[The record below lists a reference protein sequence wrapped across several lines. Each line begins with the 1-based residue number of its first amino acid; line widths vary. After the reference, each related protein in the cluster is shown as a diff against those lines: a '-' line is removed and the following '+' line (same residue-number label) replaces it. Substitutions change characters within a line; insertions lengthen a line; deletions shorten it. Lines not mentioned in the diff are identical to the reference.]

1 MTPPTAPPST
11 PPYATA
17 PGGSAMLPRPGIVTS
32 AAVTMIVL
40 GALIALLGLFFAFV
54 GAFVGGAANE
64 INSQTP
70 AFPGMAGAVAGV
82 LIVFAVILL
91 AIGIL
96 NIVAG
101 ANVLGGRGWAR
112 ITGIVVAV
120 LVGLFALLG
129 LFGGGDSR
137 TGGSI
142 VVSLIVVAANAFI
155 IWALATTG
163 SWFAARTR

>member
-1 MTPPTAPPST
+1 
-11 PPYATA
+11 
-17 PGGSAMLPRPGIVTS
+17 MLPRPGIVTS